1 MGLNVVVNNH
11 QPLVTVLMTAYNR
24 QEYIAEAIESVLAST
39 YTDFELIVLDDCS
52 EDNTVF
58 IAQKYEAMDS
68 RVKVHVNDENL
79 TQFKNRN
86 KAAELARGKYIKYF
100 DSDDVMFKDLL
111 QITIKAML
119 SFPDAGSGVECTW
132 EMIPPSELPVKFTSR
147 EAYVNHFFKGNDF
160 LFFGPGS
167 SIFKKSAFEECGGFN
182 VEVGILADTLLMLQL
197 AAKYP
202 VVGYQPNLFY
212 WRRHDTQVTVGQ
224 NDFYEMFCQRH
235 QINSRILNSPIPLS
249 EKEVKIL
256 KQNYKNIF
264 TRSIFKHLRM
274 VKSLSKIYE
283 MIKLMDI
290 GKSDIFK
297 ALLKNKSI
305 GY

>member
-1 MGLNVVVNNH
+1 MDLNVLEDNH
-11 QPLVTVLMTAYNR
+11 QPLVSVLMTAYNR
-24 QEYIAEAIESVLAST
+24 QEYIAESIESVLGST

-52 EDNTVF
+52 EDATVL
-58 IAQKYEAMDS
+58 IAQKYEAIDN
-68 RVKVHVNDENL
+68 RVKVYVNSKNL

-100 DSDDVMFKDLL
+100 DSDDVMFRDLL

-119 SFPDAGSGVECTW
+119 TFPEAASGIECTW
-132 EMIPPSELPVKFTSR
+132 KMISPAELPVKFTSR

-160 LFFGPGS
+160 LFFGPSS
-167 SIFKKSAFEECGGFN
+167 SIFKKSAFDECGGFN

-212 WRRHDTQVTVGQ
+212 WRRHDTQVTIGQ

-235 QINSRILNSPIPLS
+235 QINTTILNSPIPLI
-249 EKEVKIL
+249 KAEVKIL

-264 TRSIFKHLRM
+264 IRSIIIHLGM
-274 VKSLSKIYE
+274 VRSLSKIYQ
-283 MIKLMDI
+283 MASLMDI
-290 GKSDIFK
+290 GIADIFK
-297 ALLKNKSI
+297 ALQNNRQIK
-305 GY
+305 Y